1 MKNTKKNISIEKLH
15 PFENHPYKV
24 QDNEEMDALAESI
37 KAHGV
42 VYFTL
47 AFTSFPILEEN
58 FEVIRSPFQVVLTW
72 TRYFLLLCLDVLS
85 S

>member
-37 KAHGV
+37 KMHGV
-42 VYFTL
+42 V
-47 AFTSFPILEEN
+47 SPITRRCGGI
-58 FEVIRSPFQVVLTW
+58 VQGVVCHGDSVGSLYAGAV
-72 TRYFLLLCLDVLS
+72 RCQ
-85 S
+85 

>member
-37 KAHGV
+37 KAVSYTH
-42 VYFTL
+42 L
-47 AFTSFPILEEN
+47 KRCCA
-58 FEVIRSPFQVVLTW
+58 RSTA
-72 TRYFLLLCLDVLS
+72 T
-85 S
+85 